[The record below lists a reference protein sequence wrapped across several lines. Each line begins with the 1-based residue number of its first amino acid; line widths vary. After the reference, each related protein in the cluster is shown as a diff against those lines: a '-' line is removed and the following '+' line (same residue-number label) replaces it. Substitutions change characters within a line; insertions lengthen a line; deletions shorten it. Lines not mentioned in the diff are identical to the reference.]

1 MDLKTKY
8 MGMELRSPLVVSA
21 SPLSENIDNIK
32 KIEEFGGSAVVF
44 HSLFEEQIISDQKEL
59 NYHMSMSADVSA
71 EAMSYFPEADDYRL
85 GPEAYLE
92 QIRKAKEAV
101 SIPVIASINGSTKGG
116 WTDFAKQMQEAGAD
130 AIELNIYN
138 IPTNLEFEGS
148 KVEEEYVNILK
159 DVKAAVNVPVALKL
173 SPFFSN
179 MANMAK
185 RFDEAGADALVLFNR
200 FYQPDIDL
208 ESLEVVPKVGLS
220 HSGLSRIPMRWIAI
234 LFGKIKA
241 DLAATT
247 GIHTGDD
254 AIKMLMVGAK
264 ATMMCS
270 ALLKNG
276 IQHIKFVETEMINWL
291 TEKEYVSVEQM
302 QGSMSQVK
310 NANPS
315 AYERANYMKALTN
328 YEF

>member
-116 WTDFAKQMQEAGAD
+116 WTDFAKQMQQAGAD

-148 KVEEEYVNILK
+148 KVEDEYVNILK

-208 ESLEVVPKVGLS
+208 ETLEVVPKVGLS

-276 IQHIKFVETEMINWL
+276 IQHIKFVETEMVNWL

-315 AYERANYMKALTN
+315 AYERANYMKALTS